1 MSTIYQLHIYQLL
14 RNNELTTKVFSI
26 LRNKPKFGID
36 YEGIYFR
43 WLKNSIIEI
52 GNTASI
58 SGLLQPEP
66 NQIIVWIF
74 WVSAR
79 RRRRGVGPKARQG
92 VGVPIQNVGD
102 IGESPENNFL
112 FEYIIL
118 FQKLILMWPSC
129 IILL

>member
-26 LRNKPKFGID
+26 LRNKLKFGID
-36 YEGIYFR
+36 YERIYFR

-66 NQIIVWIF
+66 NQIIV
-74 WVSAR
+74 
-79 RRRRGVGPKARQG
+79 
-92 VGVPIQNVGD
+92 
-102 IGESPENNFL
+102 
-112 FEYIIL
+112 
-118 FQKLILMWPSC
+118 
-129 IILL
+129 